1 MRTNIRIY
9 KREFEIMNTFIEK
22 NIFFLLLVG
31 IICMFSVISFVK
43 YGKDSTNH
51 YLEITVSQGD
61 TLWEIAQE
69 YNYNNIDTSKFIAQV
84 KDVNNLNGKI
94 LKAGDHLLIP
104 VSGKVNTYLTMD
116 E

>member
-1 MRTNIRIY
+1 
-9 KREFEIMNTFIEK
+9 MNKFIEK

-31 IICMFSVISFVK
+31 IVCMFSVISFVK
-43 YGKDSTNH
+43 YGNDSADN
-51 YLEITVSQGD
+51 YLEITVSYGD

-84 KDVNNLNGKI
+84 KAVNNLNGKI
-94 LKAGDHLLIP
+94 LKAGDNLLIP
-104 VSGKVNTYLTMD
+104 VSSKVNTYLTMD